1 MPAIPLLPNHSPTL
15 ISPGRRMFA
24 ITPSNSAEL
33 PFPTKAIYVGTAG
46 TVVCVNAAGDEV
58 SWLMQP
64 GSYID
69 AEIIQVKATG
79 TTATDMIGIAG

>member
-1 MPAIPLLPNHSPTL
+1 
-15 ISPGRRMFA
+15 MFA

-64 GSYID
+64 G
-69 AEIIQVKATG
+69 ATS
-79 TTATDMIGIAG
+79 TPRSSR